1 MLSKMLSKATPQITP
16 TSPWYVAKQES
27 WQGSNASDWKD
38 KPLSSSLFPLILFC
52 QAKKNAALPDDPSRM
67 LLQGVTSTSSS
78 LTSVIID
85 TVAVHCC
92 FTHWGLVRCWDRNNY
107 FKKKLAIVAKPS
119 ARKMHG
125 NLALHKLLL
134 KFVHVYL
141 AGLLLALNS

>member
-38 KPLSSSLFPLILFC
+38 IVILPLSFDSVLSS
-52 QAKKNAALPDDPSRM
+52 KKNAALPDDPSRM

-107 FKKKLAIVAKPS
+107 FKKNLAIVAKPS